1 MFWRRPTRTRPS
13 PRCRS
18 FRVTRTPTTPCGS
31 VPRRRSPNWEERNE
45 TPHHDAPVPAP
56 GARRGAAPR
65 RDYQDDE
72 PLPRSFTV
80 SGPGRK
86 LIVDNISGYVHVTG
100 GSGGTIEVS
109 VARHTDAESN
119 AALARAKSE
128 VSLEMSQEG
137 GTVTLYE
144 DGPFRH
150 RGDSGNRGYDVK
162 FDYDIQVPADTV
174 LDLKTINAGDI
185 VVKNTTGDY
194 SIHGLN
200 GGIEMDGIAGAGT
213 VHTLNGPVKVR
224 FARNPVKEASFH
236 SLNGAVEVH
245 FQPGLNA
252 DLKFHTLNGGV
263 YTDGDV
269 TVGGDGMQQVGRRL
283 THGRIG
289 SGGPLLSFDTLNG
302 SIKLYTKGM

>member
-1 MFWRRPTRTRPS
+1 MKRRTMMLLCLLPALAAAQRHGWRHA
-13 PRCRS
+13 
-18 FRVTRTPTTPCGS
+18 G
-31 VPRRRSPNWEERNE
+31 W
-45 TPHHDAPVPAP
+45 
-56 GARRGAAPR
+56 
-65 RDYQDDE
+65 DYQDDE
-72 PLPRSFTV
+72 TLHRSFTV

>member
-1 MFWRRPTRTRPS
+1 MTRRTILLLCLLPAVALAQRHGWRHSSWSYSDDQTQH
-13 PRCRS
+13 RS
-18 FRVTRTPTTPCGS
+18 FA
-31 VPRRRSPNWEERNE
+31 VPGE
-45 TPHHDAPVPAP
+45 
-56 GARRGAAPR
+56 
-65 RDYQDDE
+65 
-72 PLPRSFTV
+72 
-80 SGPGRK
+80 GRK

-100 GSGGTIEVS
+100 TSGGTVEVS

-119 AALARAKSE
+119 AALLRANSD
-128 VSLEMSQEG
+128 VSLDMSQQG
-137 GTVTLYE
+137 NAVTLYV

-150 RGDSGNRGYDVK
+150 HGDSGDRGYDVK
-162 FDYDIQVPADTV
+162 FDYDIQVPADTE

-194 SIHGLN
+194 NIHGLN
-200 GGIEMDGIAGAGT
+200 GGIEMDRVAGAGT
-213 VHTLNGPVKVR
+213 VHTLNGPVKVT
-224 FARNPVKEASFH
+224 FTRNPSRGTSFH
-236 SLNGAVEVH
+236 SLNGSIEVH

-269 TVGGDGMQQVGRRL
+269 TVGGDGMARIGRRM
-283 THGRIG
+283 TEGRIG

>member
-1 MFWRRPTRTRPS
+1 MKRRTIMLLCLLPALAAAQRHGWRHA
-13 PRCRS
+13 
-18 FRVTRTPTTPCGS
+18 G
-31 VPRRRSPNWEERNE
+31 W
-45 TPHHDAPVPAP
+45 
-56 GARRGAAPR
+56 
-65 RDYQDDE
+65 DYQDNE
-72 PLPRSFTV
+72 TQQRSFTV

-100 GSGGTIEVS
+100 TGGATVEVS

-128 VSLEMSQEG
+128 VSLQMSQED

-150 RGDSGNRGYDVK
+150 RGDSGNRGYDVR
-162 FDYDIQVPADTV
+162 FDYDIQVPANTE
-174 LDLKTINAGDI
+174 LELKTINAGDI
-185 VVKNTTGDY
+185 VVKNTTADF

-200 GGIEMDGIAGAGT
+200 GGIEMDGVAGSGT
-213 VHTLNGPVKVR
+213 VHTLNGPVNVR
-224 FARNPVKEASFH
+224 FARNPAKPTSFH
-236 SLNGAVEVH
+236 SLNGPIEVH

-269 TVGGDGMQQVGRRL
+269 TVGGDGREQVGRRP
-283 THGRIG
+283 TRGRIG
-289 SGGPLLSFDTLNG
+289 SGGAQLSFDTLNG